1 MTLIT
6 YRDKRKA
13 KDGRKID
20 SIRAVIERW
29 APVLI
34 TTTVRP
40 MPNPWPPPVK
50 RWTRWAEFGLEH
62 VDLLLVSWVQI
73 EQEAP

>member
-29 APVLI
+29 APPRSDNNNCAAYAKSVAAAREAVDEMGRI
-34 TTTVRP
+34 WVG
-40 MPNPWPPPVK
+40 
-50 RWTRWAEFGLEH
+50 TR
-62 VDLLLVSWVQI
+62 
-73 EQEAP
+73 